1 MSRRKQKRRASG
13 AWIIVLLL
21 VIIAL
26 LFVDSSVRIVTNE
39 YEVSFSNLPAEFD
52 GYRIVQVSDLHA
64 RRFGE
69 GNRRL
74 IEAVLSADPDII
86 AVTGDLIDSDD
97 QGETAREIL
106 TALSPIAPT
115 YYVTGNHEW
124 DSGGLDEL
132 WDIIEESGVVSLRNE
147 YVLLNEGGAS
157 VVLAGAEDPGGP
169 RDMETPEEL
178 VSAIRRLEGDDSF
191 IIMLN
196 HRNDRLERYAALGV
210 QLVISGHAHGGL
222 IRLPFTDGLIG
233 PGREL
238 FPDYTE
244 GVYTSGD
251 TVMVVSSGF
260 GGPVRFL
267 NNPEVAVTVLR
278 AG

>member
-1 MSRRKQKRRASG
+1 MSRRREKKRVSW
-13 AWIIVLLL
+13 AWIVVLLL
-21 VIIAL
+21 IVVAL
-26 LFVDSSVRIVTNE
+26 IVADSSLRIVTNE
-39 YEVSFSNLPAEFD
+39 YEAFFDDLPPEFD
-52 GYRIVQVSDLHA
+52 GYRIVQISDLHA

-74 IEAVLSADPDII
+74 MEAVLTADPDII
-86 AVTGDLIDSDD
+86 AVTGDLIDSDN

-106 TALSPIAPT
+106 GALAPIAPV

-132 WDIIEESGVVSLRNE
+132 WRIIEESGVTSLRNE
-147 YVLLNEGGAS
+147 YVLLNEGDAS
-157 VVLAGAEDPGGP
+157 IVLAGAEDPGGP
-169 RDMETPEEL
+169 SDMETPEEL
-178 VSAIRRLEGDDSF
+178 VSAIRRLEGGDSF
-191 IIMLN
+191 IVMLN

-210 QLVISGHAHGGL
+210 QLVLSGHAHGGL

-233 PGREL
+233 PGRDL
-238 FPDYTE
+238 LPDYTS
-244 GVYTSGD
+244 GIYTSGD
-251 TVMVVSSGF
+251 TVMVVSRGF

-267 NNPEVAVTVLR
+267 NNPEITVTVLR

>member
-1 MSRRKQKRRASG
+1 MSRQRKKKRTTW
-13 AWIIVLLL
+13 AWIVVLLL
-21 VIIAL
+21 IVVAL
-26 LFVDSSVRIVTNE
+26 MFADSSLRIVTNE
-39 YEVSFSNLPAEFD
+39 YEAFFDDLPPEFD
-52 GYRIVQVSDLHA
+52 GYRIVQISDLHA

-74 IEAVLSADPDII
+74 MEAVLTADPDII
-86 AVTGDLIDSDD
+86 AVTGDLIDSDN

-106 TALSPIAPT
+106 GALAPIAPV

-132 WDIIEESGVVSLRNE
+132 WRIIEESGVTSLRNE
-147 YVLLNEGGAS
+147 YVLLNEGDAS
-157 VVLAGAEDPGGP
+157 IVLAGAEDPGGP
-169 RDMETPEEL
+169 SDMETPEEL
-178 VSAIRRLEGDDSF
+178 VSAIRRLEGGDSF
-191 IIMLN
+191 IVMLN

-210 QLVISGHAHGGL
+210 QLVLSGHAHGGL

-233 PGREL
+233 PGRDL
-238 FPDYTE
+238 LPDYTS
-244 GVYTSGD
+244 GIYTSGD
-251 TVMVVSSGF
+251 TVMVVSRGF

-267 NNPEVAVTVLR
+267 NNPEITVTVLR

>member
-1 MSRRKQKRRASG
+1 MSRQRRKSRTW
-13 AWIIVLLL
+13 AWLVILLL
-21 VIIAL
+21 IIIAL
-26 LFVDSSVRIVTNE
+26 LFADSSVRIVTDE
-39 YEVSFSNLPAEFD
+39 YEVSFDDLPGGFD

-74 IEAVLSADPDII
+74 IEAVLTADPDII

-97 QGETAREIL
+97 QGEAAREIL
-106 TALSPIAPT
+106 GALAPIAPT

-132 WDIIEESGVVSLRNE
+132 WGILDECGVTELRNE
-147 YVLLNEGGAS
+147 YVLLEENGAS
-157 VVLAGAEDPGGP
+157 IVLAGAEDPGGP

-178 VSAIRRLEGDDSF
+178 VSAIRRLEGEDSF
-191 IIMLN
+191 IVMLN

-210 QLVISGHAHGGL
+210 QLVLSGHAHGGL

-233 PGREL
+233 PGRDL
-238 FPDYTE
+238 FPDYTA
-244 GVYTSGD
+244 GIYTSGD
-251 TVMVVSSGF
+251 TVMVVSRGF
-260 GGPVRFL
+260 GGPARFL
-267 NNPEVAVTVLR
+267 NNPEIAVTVLR
-278 AG
+278 TK